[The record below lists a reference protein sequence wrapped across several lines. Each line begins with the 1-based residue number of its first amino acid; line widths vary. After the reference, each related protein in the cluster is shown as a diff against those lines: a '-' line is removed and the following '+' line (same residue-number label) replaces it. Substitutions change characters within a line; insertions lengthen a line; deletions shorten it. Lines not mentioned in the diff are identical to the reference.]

1 MAQII
6 EVKVNYGRTINLG
19 NYESSRIDVELSA
32 KILDGENSQETIEDL
47 RQMCKLKVQ
56 QFIDLEQKT
65 RAEEYS
71 SVTVTS
77 NKLAV

>member
-19 NYESSRIDVELSA
+19 NYESSRIDVELSS

-65 RAEEYS
+65 RAEEYF
-71 SVTVTS
+71 
-77 NKLAV
+77 

>member
-6 EVKVNYGRTINLG
+6 EVRVNYGRTINLG

-32 KILDGENSQETIEDL
+32 KILDGENSQEAIEDL
-47 RQMCKLKVQ
+47 RQMCRLKVQ

-65 RAEEYS
+65 RAKEYF
-71 SVTVTS
+71 
-77 NKLAV
+77 

>member
-65 RAEEYS
+65 RAEEYF
-71 SVTVTS
+71 
-77 NKLAV
+77 

>member
-6 EVKVNYGRTINLG
+6 EVRVNYGRTINLG

-32 KILDGENSQETIEDL
+32 KILDGENSQEAIEDL
-47 RQMCKLKVQ
+47 RQMCRLKVQ

-65 RAEEYS
+65 RAEEYF
-71 SVTVTS
+71 
-77 NKLAV
+77 